1 MKTLCGQFLIHSK
14 LKNMRRYFMKFLSS
28 FLMGALLLLSPT
40 TFAAT
45 ETSTGAMNLEISS
58 DAISTQGNR
67 YYSYNFG
74 NVRVRYS
81 QWADFYLRNTGNGPL
96 YVQGI
101 YLQSGTAYRAWS
113 ECPAYLYPGQQ
124 CLTRVEF
131 SPWYEG
137 YETGRLRFQFAGGNI
152 YIDLSGWGSRY

>member
-1 MKTLCGQFLIHSK
+1 
-14 LKNMRRYFMKFLSS
+14 MKFLSS

-40 TFAAT
+40 TFAAN
-45 ETSTGAMNLEISS
+45 EAMNLEISS

-74 NVRVRYS
+74 QVRVHYS
-81 QWADFYLRNTGNGPL
+81 SWADFYLRNNGNGPL

-101 YLQSGTAYRAWS
+101 YLQSGSAYRAWS
-113 ECPAYLYPGQQ
+113 DCPAYLYPGQQ

-131 SPWYEG
+131 RPWYEG
-137 YETGRLRFQFAGGNI
+137 YETGRLRFKFAEGNI
-152 YIDLSGWGSRY
+152 YVDLSGWGTRY

>member
-1 MKTLCGQFLIHSK
+1 
-14 LKNMRRYFMKFLSS
+14 MKFLTS
-28 FLMGALLLLSPT
+28 FLMGALLLLNPT
-40 TFAAT
+40 TFAAQ
-45 ETSTGAMNLEISS
+45 EPMNLEISS

-74 NVRVRYS
+74 SVRVRFS
-81 QWADFYLRNTGNGPL
+81 EWADFYLRNNGNGPL
-96 YVQGI
+96 NVQGVF
-101 YLQSGTAYRAWS
+101 LQSGTAYRAWTS
-113 ECPAYLYPGQQ
+113 CPAYLYPGQQ

-137 YETGRLRFQFAGGNI
+137 YETGRLRFKFSGGNI